1 MLYNSRIYLYRKN
14 VLLSSMTQ
22 ELYCRNWFHKIEQL
36 NKVSDSPA
44 LCCVFK
50 QHHLYRLK

>member
-1 MLYNSRIYLYRKN
+1 MLHNSRTYLYRKN

-44 LCCVFK
+44 LYCVFK